1 MLAGDCD
8 YTVNLTSSAPKALGW
23 ERGVVST
30 FNMAENSNDQ
40 AMTFIK
46 NDHRLA
52 VFQGMN
58 EATDT
63 MQLVGGFNVA
73 SMKPVDMCRFKVH
86 AGVAAEFGS
95 FQPHPNFVNLCF
107 S

>member
-8 YTVNLTSSAPKALGW
+8 SHPAHSKHLDGSVGLF
-23 ERGVVST
+23 ST

-46 NDHRLA
+46 NDHWLA

-95 FQPHPNFVNLCF
+95 FQPHPNLVNLCF

>member
-8 YTVNLTSSAPKALGW
+8 SHPAHSKHLDGSVGLFCTS
-23 ERGVVST
+23 
-30 FNMAENSNDQ
+30 NMAENSNDQ

-95 FQPHPNFVNLCF
+95 FSASPKF
-107 S
+107 SDL